1 MDRFQLLTAIRERY
15 AMKKRD
21 KKMQLHRETLR
32 QLEPSESLARVKGA
46 ALAADAPVGVW
57 TSCIEPNCCGGQ
69 TLDTQ

>member
-32 QLEPSESLARVKGA
+32 QLEPGESLARVKGA
-46 ALAADAPVGVW
+46 LEAYAPVAVW